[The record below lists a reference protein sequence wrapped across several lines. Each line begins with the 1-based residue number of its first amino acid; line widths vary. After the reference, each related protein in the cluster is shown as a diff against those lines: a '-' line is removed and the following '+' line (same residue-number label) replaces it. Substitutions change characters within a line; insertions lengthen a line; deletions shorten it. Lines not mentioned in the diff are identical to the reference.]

1 MDLDVKVIHQLIG
14 IRRLVTPGVTSATNL
29 LDKIR
34 DLEPAEFDVLMKAIA
49 HLRQY
54 ASRQSV
60 RLMMQRNYM
69 ALRQLLEEAA
79 QEFAA
84 TQKPPDHLAA
94 NGGAELNR
102 HLLGFPI
109 SEFGLCSCG
118 FLVHP
123 L

>member
-102 HLLGFPI
+102 HLLI
-109 SEFGLCSCG
+109 II
-118 FLVHP
+118 
-123 L
+123 